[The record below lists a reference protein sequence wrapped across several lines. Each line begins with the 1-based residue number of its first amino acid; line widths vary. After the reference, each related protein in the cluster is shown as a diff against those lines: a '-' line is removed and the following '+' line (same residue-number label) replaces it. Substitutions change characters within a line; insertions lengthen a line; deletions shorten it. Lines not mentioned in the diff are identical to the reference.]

1 MDAVINIALIAL
13 LALFGIAG
21 MVLSVLQLPGTWLIV
36 AATAGYA
43 WYYGG
48 ERISMTT
55 VIWLVVI
62 AGLAEIVE
70 LLSGY
75 LAGKRGGASRRA
87 SWYGMFGG
95 IAGALLLTVPVPIIG
110 TIIGAAIGCFVG
122 ALVAELSQARG
133 WQAGARSGMY
143 TAVGRT
149 MGSVFKTATAVV
161 IAGWAVAAAIVP

>member
-1 MDAVINIALIAL
+1 MDAFVNVTLIAL
-13 LALFGIAG
+13 LALFGVAG

-43 WYYGG
+43 WYYDWV
-48 ERISMTT
+48 RISITT
-55 VIWLVVI
+55 VVWLVVI
-62 AGLAEIVE
+62 AGAAEIVE
-70 LLSGY
+70 ALSGY
-75 LAGKRGGASRRA
+75 VAGRRGGASRRA
-87 SWYGMFGG
+87 GWYGMFGG

-149 MGSVFKTATAVV
+149 MGSVFK
-161 IAGWAVAAAIVP
+161 IAAAIVMTGLALVAALVT